1 MEIKMNT
8 ITFKKFNAIVE
19 DVVETLEKY
28 DLRPDDAYNIV
39 VATQYAIQ
47 YSYKI
52 RKRDVENR

>member
-1 MEIKMNT
+1 MNT